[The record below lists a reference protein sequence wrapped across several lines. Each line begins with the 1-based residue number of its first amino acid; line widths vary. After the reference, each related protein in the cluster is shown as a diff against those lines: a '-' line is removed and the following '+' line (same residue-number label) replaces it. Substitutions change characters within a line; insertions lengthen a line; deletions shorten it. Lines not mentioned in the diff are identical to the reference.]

1 MKNTKTSAKHSKP
14 KEKRP
19 LFGQRRRAE
28 ELPGAQ
34 PQAQPDGPKVKKDAS
49 RHDGPRRGGWKWVL
63 LTIVLLIALAAGWTA
78 YAWKA
83 KAWPFSEQLQTSFFH
98 LYSEKVDTAQTI
110 RLVVLSDL
118 HNSEFGAYNSEL
130 VDKVRRLSPDVIL
143 IAGDM
148 VNKNDPN
155 TLRSRA
161 WGFVEKKLKK
171 RGS

>member
-1 MKNTKTSAKHSKP
+1 MGS
-14 KEKRP
+14 
-19 LFGQRRRAE
+19 
-28 ELPGAQ
+28 
-34 PQAQPDGPKVKKDAS
+34 
-49 RHDGPRRGGWKWVL
+49 
-63 LTIVLLIALAAGWTA
+63 AAGQ
-78 YAWKA
+78 KNC
-83 KAWPFSEQLQTSFFH
+83 PVHSRRP
-98 LYSEKVDTAQTI
+98 I